1 MKIYSISILFQ
12 QMQNFGILDHS
23 ERNGAQNSKKDRNL
37 PISDMLDLPYLN
49 TTKVSL
55 QVKYGRLLYSICI
68 LVLQMQ
74 NFGMLD
80 HSEKN
85 GAQNS
90 KND

>member
-1 MKIYSISILFQ
+1 
-12 QMQNFGILDHS
+12 MQNFGMLDYS

-37 PISDMLDLPYLN
+37 PISAMLDLPYLN

-55 QVKYGRLLYSICI
+55 QVKYEHLLYSICI
-68 LVLQMQ
+68 LVFQMQ

>member
-1 MKIYSISILFQ
+1 
-12 QMQNFGILDHS
+12 MQNFGMLDHL

-37 PISDMLDLPYLN
+37 PISAMLDLSYLN

-55 QVKYGRLLYSICI
+55 QVKYENLLYSICI

-74 NFGMLD
+74 NFGMVD

-85 GAQNS
+85 EAQN
-90 KND
+90 